1 MSKPTGGIS
10 KSAKIWIGVG
20 VAALLLFMWV
30 SGSYNGFVSGEES
43 VKTAWSQVE
52 TQYQR
57 RFDLVP
63 GLVEAVR
70 ASLKQEQAV
79 FGEIAEARGRY
90 ASGKSPEEKVAAA
103 NQLESSIARL
113 LVIVENYPVLQSN
126 ATVQGFMAQ
135 LEGTE
140 NRVSV
145 SRERYNESV
154 ESYNVMV
161 RRFPGNIMAG
171 IFNFSAKTRFESEKG
186 AEKAV
191 KFNLDVTPQK

>member
-140 NRVSV
+140 NRVTV
-145 SRERYNESV
+145 ARERYNESV
-154 ESYNVMV
+154 ESYNIMV
-161 RRFPGNIMAG
+161 RRFPGNVMAS
-171 IFNFSAKTRFESEKG
+171 IFNFSAKTRFESDKG
-186 AEKAV
+186 ADKAV
-191 KFNLDVTPQK
+191 KFNLDVAPQK